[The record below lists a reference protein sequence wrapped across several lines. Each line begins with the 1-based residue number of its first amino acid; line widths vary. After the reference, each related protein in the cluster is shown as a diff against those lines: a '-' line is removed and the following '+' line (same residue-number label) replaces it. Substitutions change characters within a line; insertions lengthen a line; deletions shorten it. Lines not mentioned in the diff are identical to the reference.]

1 MTMIVKN
8 IARCSSQKR
17 VPQMEAIMLCFNCY
31 SASLFHLSLYVLKTE
46 TILLPLASLVPNR
59 CSDLSN
65 TWTPPACP
73 APSAK
78 QFPVISLTD
87 GGEGGGE
94 SKLLESPQRIYVL
107 TLLSRKLIL
116 VQRHAVQNEDPKMH
130 DRAIPEWLVVIAA
143 TQRSDR
149 SFLMNSSQGS
159 LVRMLKNSSSQII
172 ENVC

>member
-1 MTMIVKN
+1 M
-8 IARCSSQKR
+8 
-17 VPQMEAIMLCFNCY
+17 
-31 SASLFHLSLYVLKTE
+31 
-46 TILLPLASLVPNR
+46 
-59 CSDLSN
+59 
-65 TWTPPACP
+65 
-73 APSAK
+73 
-78 QFPVISLTD
+78 
-87 GGEGGGE
+87 
-94 SKLLESPQRIYVL
+94 LESPQRIYVL